1 LTIIL
6 LFGIFYWDISIV
18 AEVVNSFQTNLTSH
32 TISLLMDNMEGNEII
47 INPHYSLVIEKACN
61 GVVPYL
67 LLLSSI
73 LAFPSTIKNRV
84 IWATLG
90 YITITVLNIFRI
102 WLITKIVEMGVDN
115 FSLAHDFIGNAI
127 LILTSLLLF
136 LGFIRSN
143 RW

>member
-1 LTIIL
+1 
-6 LFGIFYWDISIV
+6 
-18 AEVVNSFQTNLTSH
+18 VVNSFQTNLTSH

-67 LLLSSI
+67 LLISSI

>member
-1 LTIIL
+1 M
-6 LFGIFYWDISIV
+6 V
-18 AEVVNSFQTNLTSH
+18 AEEVNSFQTNLTSH
-32 TISLLMDNMEGNEII
+32 TISLLIDNMEGNRII

-67 LLLSSI
+67 FLLSSI

-90 YITITVLNIFRI
+90 YVVITVLNIFRI
-102 WLITKIVEMGVDN
+102 WLITKLVEMGVDN

-136 LGFIRSN
+136 MGFIKSTPPPYR
-143 RW
+143 R